1 MKWYE
6 VENIEQLDTPS
17 LLVYR
22 DRVRK
27 NIEHFKSYANN
38 LSLLRPHVKTNK
50 SAQVTRMLL
59 DAGITKFKCATI
71 AEAEMVASCNAED
84 VLLAHQPVG
93 PKAKRLAGLAKLF
106 TKTRFSAIV
115 DDVGSAQSLADAFA
129 DGGLI
134 AQAMIDLNVGMNRS
148 GIKPEKAMELFESVL
163 KIKSLNIIGLHVYDG
178 HLRDSDLVVR
188 TRQCEDAFAPV
199 SKLKEDISRKH
210 GKEMVIVA
218 GGTPTFPIH
227 AKRGDVECSPGTF
240 VYWDKGYETLL
251 PEQKF
256 QHAAVLATRVI
267 SVVDSETICV
277 DLGHKAVAS
286 ENPLNARVHFLN
298 LQATPVGHSEE
309 HLVLKIEKGTKVS
322 VGDMFYGIPHHIC
335 PTVALH
341 ESVYVIENNRLT
353 GSWNNMSRKRKI
365 TI

>member
-6 VENIEQLDTPS
+6 VENINQVDTPS
-17 LLVYR
+17 LLVYP
-22 DRVRK
+22 DRVK
-27 NIEHFKSYANN
+27 SNIEYFKSHSKNP
-38 LSLLRPHVKTNK
+38 SLLRPHVKTNK
-50 SAQVTRMLL
+50 STQVSKMLL

-71 AEAEMVASCNAED
+71 AEAEMLASCEAPD

-106 TKTRFSAIV
+106 TRTRFSSIV
-115 DDVGSAQSLADAFA
+115 DDVACAKSLADAFKEGNLTA
-129 DGGLI
+129 NV
-134 AQAMIDLNVGMNRS
+134 MIDLNVGMNRS
-148 GIKPEKAMELFESVL
+148 GIKPDKASELFESML
-163 KIKSLNIIGLHVYDG
+163 KLQSLNVIGLHVYDG
-178 HLRDSDLVVR
+178 HIRDSDLTVR
-188 TRQCEDAFAPV
+188 TRQCDEAFEPV
-199 SKLKEDISRKH
+199 LKLKEDISKKH
-210 GKEMVIVA
+210 GREMIIVA

-227 AKRGDVECSPGTF
+227 AKRANVECSPGTF

-267 SVVDSETICV
+267 SIVDAETICV

-286 ENPLNARVHFLN
+286 ENPLTARVHFLD

-322 VGDMFYGIPHHIC
+322 VGDVFYGIPHHIC

-341 ESVYVIENNRLT
+341 ESVYVIENNHMT
-353 GSWNNMSRKRKI
+353 STWNNISRRRKI